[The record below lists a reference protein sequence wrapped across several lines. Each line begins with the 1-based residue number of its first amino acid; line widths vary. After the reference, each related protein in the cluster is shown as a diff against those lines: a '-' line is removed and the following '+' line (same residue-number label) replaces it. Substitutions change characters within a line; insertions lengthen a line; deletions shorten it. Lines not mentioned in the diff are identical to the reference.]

1 MDRSWN
7 STATR
12 ITAKQW
18 ELEQQI
24 SCYIVYNT
32 CKERRSVFPEELACK
47 SLFSF
52 SFTQHIFQNNNF
64 FFQTQDYHIETF
76 NNTGT
81 ELFLWC
87 VTNIRVR
94 LKKIKLMRWYSV
106 KKYQKVSNVVKK
118 TQTFRVYDPSSCLEN
133 CWANFKT
140 FSGIQDSVRITIQ
153 EISIV
158 KCKFPTK

>member
-81 ELFLWC
+81 ELFLRC

-94 LKKIKLMRWYSV
+94 LKKISPKGKNFTSKPLVFFFLNKKTSRFLTIFPDFISIKLMR
-106 KKYQKVSNVVKK
+106 
-118 TQTFRVYDPSSCLEN
+118 
-133 CWANFKT
+133 
-140 FSGIQDSVRITIQ
+140 
-153 EISIV
+153 
-158 KCKFPTK
+158 

>member
-18 ELEQQI
+18 KLEQQI
-24 SCYIVYNT
+24 SCYIVYKT
-32 CKERRSVFPEELACK
+32 CKERRSVFPEEVASR

-52 SFTQHIFQNNNF
+52 SFTQHIWQRNNIRLQGSYRFLCPKFKTFSRF
-64 FFQTQDYHIETF
+64 FSKTITSFSMQTQDYHIETL

-87 VTNIRVR
+87 VPNIRVR
-94 LKKIKLMRWYSV
+94 SVEDFAKRKKIH
-106 KKYQKVSNVVKK
+106 
-118 TQTFRVYDPSSCLEN
+118 F
-133 CWANFKT
+133 
-140 FSGIQDSVRITIQ
+140 
-153 EISIV
+153 
-158 KCKFPTK
+158 

>member
-32 CKERRSVFPEELACK
+32 CKKRGDLCFLRKWPVKVFFPFL
-47 SLFSF
+47 SPNTS
-52 SFTQHIFQNNNF
+52 FQNNNF

-94 LKKIKLMRWYSV
+94 LKKISPKGKNFTSKPLV
-106 KKYQKVSNVVKK
+106 
-118 TQTFRVYDPSSCLEN
+118 FFF
-133 CWANFKT
+133 FKT
-140 FSGIQDSVRITIQ
+140 KKPQVFKPFFQTLSPLS
-153 EISIV
+153 
-158 KCKFPTK
+158 

>member
-32 CKERRSVFPEELACK
+32 RKERRSVFPEEVACK

-81 ELFLWC
+81 ELFLRC

-94 LKKIKLMRWYSV
+94 LKKISPKGKNFTSKPLV
-106 KKYQKVSNVVKK
+106 FFFFKQKNLKI
-118 TQTFRVYDPSSCLEN
+118 FN
-133 CWANFKT
+133 H
-140 FSGIQDSVRITIQ
+140 FSRLYLH
-153 EISIV
+153 
-158 KCKFPTK
+158 